1 MERSARMGLFKQEWV
16 ALFKDK
22 KMLISVIGILFIPIM
37 YSGMLLWANWN
48 PYDRLNDL
56 PVAIVNNDTGAELDG
71 EKIKLGNELV
81 DRLKKSKDFDF
92 QFVDRKTG
100 YQNLENQK
108 CYLLIEIPKNF
119 SKNATTLMDDEPKK
133 LELKY
138 RTNDSYNFLSS
149 QIGETAVKEMKVAL
163 SEQVTETYAET
174 MFDVMTKMADGYQST
189 DKASEKLQ
197 DGIAKLN
204 DGAKTLEEKLTV
216 LAEKQLKF
224 TGGTTKLEDGTAE
237 LQKGAVSLADG
248 LGQLATA
255 QDQLIAG
262 AKDLESGGASL
273 QTGIQQTE
281 DGLST
286 VQEKMNE
293 VVAGTEKIHDG
304 SAQLSDSLQQF
315 ETGANEAANG
325 AAELTKG
332 IATLQAQLE
341 PVLATLPEENQT
353 TLKQALSQLSEGAT
367 QLESGNKQLA
377 ASSSQLASGATS
389 LTEKVTTLNDGQKSL
404 QTGVSQLSDGASKL
418 VAGADEW
425 QAGQIELRT
434 GLTTFGDKLANATS
448 GSKKLATGSTTVA
461 DGVAT
466 LKTGS
471 TALADGSSQLAAGSG
486 EIVVGTSKLVE
497 GSTEFKDE
505 INKAA
510 TDAADIDADE
520 KTYNMVAEPV
530 QVKKE
535 SLTKV
540 DNYGTGIAPYFLS
553 LGLFV
558 GALMLSIIFPFRDP
572 VGVPKTAFSW
582 FVSKAS
588 IIVMV
593 GTLQALIVSAIV
605 LWVLDMN
612 VQNVPLF
619 IVFTILTSLTFLAII
634 QFLVTTMENPGRFLA
649 IILLI
654 FQLVTSAGTFPN
666 ELLPTPLQGFN
677 DILPMAYSVRGFK
690 AVISSGDFSFMWQ
703 NGFVLIGYIISFMV
717 LTLLYFI
724 MKHKKSY
731 SGVSETV
738 E

>member
-81 DRLKKSKDFDF
+81 NRLKKSKDFDF
-92 QFVDRKTG
+92 QFVDHKTG

-119 SKNATTLMDDEPKK
+119 SKNATTLMDDKPKK

-197 DGIAKLN
+197 DGIAKLD

-216 LAEKQLKF
+216 LAKKQLEF

-237 LQKGAVSLADG
+237 LQKGAASLADG

-325 AAELTKG
+325 AAELTTG

-341 PVLATLPEENQT
+341 PVLATLPAENQT
-353 TLKQALSQLSEGAT
+353 ALKQALSQLSEGAT

-418 VAGADEW
+418 VSGADEW

-434 GLTTFGDKLANATS
+434 GLTTFGDKLANATA
-448 GSKKLATGSTTVA
+448 GSQKLATGSTTLA

-505 INKAA
+505 LNKAA
-510 TDAADIDADE
+510 TEAAAIDADE

-612 VQNVPLF
+612 VQNVLLF
-619 IVFTILTSLTFLAII
+619 IVFTVLTSLTFLAII

-666 ELLPTPLQGFN
+666 ELLPAPLQGFN
-677 DILPMAYSVRGFK
+677 AILPMAYSVRGFK

-703 NGFVLIGYIISFMV
+703 NGFVLIGYMISFMV

-724 MKHKKSY
+724 MKHTKSY
-731 SGVSETV
+731 SGVSKTV